1 MRAGQASA
9 ANPAHYSPGQSFQV
23 IFFDLSLFGLC
34 WRFAASVVEYCSSR
48 STVAGQ
54 SSALHSELRVAVQ

>member
-1 MRAGQASA
+1 MRAEQASA

-34 WRFAASVVEYCSSR
+34 WRSAASVVEHCSTR
-48 STVAGQ
+48 STVAV
-54 SSALHSELRVAVQ
+54 EVAEQ